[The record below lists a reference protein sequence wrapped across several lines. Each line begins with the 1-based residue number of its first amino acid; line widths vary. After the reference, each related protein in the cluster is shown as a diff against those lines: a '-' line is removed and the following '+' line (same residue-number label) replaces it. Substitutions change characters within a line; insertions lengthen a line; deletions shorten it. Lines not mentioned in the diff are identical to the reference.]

1 MTNTLQMIRPR
12 FSESKKYKISSA
24 KKRRG
29 LPLNK
34 GLFAFTIIMVVFGL
48 IFTYSSSAFAD
59 SMRYFKRQLL
69 FDIIGVFLMLFLA
82 KFFTKIT
89 NLKFFKPLYILWF
102 CWGLLIWALFS
113 PEAAHTH
120 RWINLGFF
128 NLQPSEFAKVA
139 LIIYLAS
146 FFSKR
151 PSKERTLSTYLI
163 PIGYSAITIGLI
175 YVGKDLGIP
184 ILLAAVLFMML
195 IIVETPPKIIG
206 WLGLGGFS
214 LLPLAILYKP
224 YRIKRMFDF
233 ILGEVSYQM
242 EHSYNA
248 IGSGGWFGKGL
259 GASDMKL
266 EYLPAAHTDF
276 IFAIICEEGG
286 LLVALLI
293 IIAFTWLFITGIKRA
308 RLAKSVYNSYLIA
321 GITICL
327 FFQAMINMSVATG
340 IAPTKGLPLPF
351 FSYGG
356 SSVIVTLV
364 MMGILMNLFAVE
376 DSE

>member
-1 MTNTLQMIRPR
+1 MLKPR
-12 FSESKKYKISSA
+12 FGGGRKPKTSNA
-24 KKRRG
+24 KKRGG

-34 GLFAFTIIMVVFGL
+34 ALFAFAIIMVVFGL
-48 IFTYSSSAFAD
+48 IFTYSSSAFG
-59 SMRYFKRQLL
+59 SLRIFKRQLL
-69 FDIIGVFLMLFLA
+69 FDVIGIAGMLFLA

-89 NLKFFKPLYILWF
+89 NTKIFKPLYILWF
-102 CWGLLIWALFS
+102 CWGLLVWALFS

-151 PSKERTLSTYLI
+151 PLKDRKLSTYLI
-163 PIGYSAITIGLI
+163 PIGYSVITIGLI
-175 YVGKDLGIP
+175 YLGKDLGIP
-184 ILLAAVLFMML
+184 ILLASVLFMML
-195 IIVETPPKIIG
+195 IIVETPLKIIG
-206 WLGLGGFS
+206 WLFLGGLS

-224 YRIKRMFDF
+224 YRVKRMFDF
-233 ILGEVSYQM
+233 LFGEESYQLQ
-242 EHSYNA
+242 HSFYA
-248 IGSGGWFGKGL
+248 IGSGGWFGKGF
-259 GASDMKL
+259 GASEMKL

-286 LLVALLI
+286 LLIALLI
-293 IIAFTWLFITGIKRA
+293 IFAFTWLFITGIKRA
-308 RLAKSVYNSYLIA
+308 RLAKNVYNSYLIA
-321 GITICL
+321 GITICI

-364 MMGILMNLFAVE
+364 MIGILMNLFAVE
-376 DSE
+376 DSY

>member
-1 MTNTLQMIRPR
+1 MLKPR
-12 FSESKKYKISSA
+12 FTAVRKRRIPNA
-24 KKRRG
+24 KKRGG
-29 LPLNK
+29 LPLHK
-34 GLFAFTIIMVVFGL
+34 GLFAFAIVMVVVGL
-48 IFTYSSSAFAD
+48 VFTYSSSAFAD

-69 FDIIGVFLMLFLA
+69 FDVIGVFLMLFLA
-82 KFFTKIT
+82 KYFTKIT
-89 NLKFFKPLYILWF
+89 NLKIFKPLYILWF

-151 PSKERTLSTYLI
+151 PTKERKLSTYLV
-163 PIGYSAITIGLI
+163 PIGYSVITIALI

-184 ILLAAVLFMML
+184 ILLSLVLVMML
-195 IIVETPPKIIG
+195 IIVETPLKIIG
-206 WLGLGGFS
+206 WLGLGGLS

-233 ILGEVSYQM
+233 VLGEESYQL

-286 LLVALLI
+286 LVVALLI
-293 IIAFTWLFITGIKRA
+293 IAAFTGLFIVGIRRA
-308 RLAKSVYNSYLIA
+308 RLAKNVFNSYLIS
-321 GITICL
+321 GLTVCL
-327 FFQAMINMSVATG
+327 FFQAMINMCVATG

-376 DSE
+376 DSY

>member
-1 MTNTLQMIRPR
+1 MLKPR
-12 FSESKKYKISSA
+12 FSEGRKNKVTNV
-24 KKRRG
+24 KKRGG
-29 LPLNK
+29 LPLHK
-34 GLFAFTIIMVVFGL
+34 GLFAFTIVMVVVGL
-48 IFTYSSSAFAD
+48 VFTYSSSAFAD

-69 FDIIGVFLMLFLA
+69 FDVIGVFWMLFLA

-89 NLKFFKPLYILWF
+89 TLKIFKPLYILWF
-102 CWGLLIWALFS
+102 CWLLLIIALFS

-151 PSKERTLSTYLI
+151 PAKERTRANYLV
-163 PIGYSAITIGLI
+163 PIGYSVITIILI
-175 YVGKDLGIP
+175 YLGKDLGIP
-184 ILLAAVLFMML
+184 ILLSAVLIMML
-195 IIVETPPKIIG
+195 IIAETPFRTICY
-206 WLGLGGFS
+206 LGLSGLS

-224 YRIKRMFDF
+224 YRIKRVFDF
-233 ILGEVSYQM
+233 FLGKTSYQM

-286 LLVALLI
+286 LLVALV
-293 IIAFTWLFITGIKRA
+293 IIAAFAGLFIVGIRRA
-308 RLAKSVYNSYLIA
+308 RLAKNVFNSYLIS
-321 GITICL
+321 GLTICL

-356 SSVIVTLV
+356 SSVIVTLM

-376 DSE
+376 DNN